1 MVCTDGF
8 IPMLAED
15 GSEYMTRY
23 GSITLKKLIKKCC
36 TKGLKE
42 GVYDNP
48 FWIHGADTTHVCGTR
63 GITFD
68 DLRYHPSDKVFHP
81 DTADRWFSW
90 VVATRLGGKEYI
102 DGFFKHYHDLGV
114 DFIRMDFLSWYEDG
128 FDCNMGLVGR
138 GYGRDSYEL
147 ALKYICE
154 SARKYGIFT
163 SLVMPYLYDNAAFES
178 LYGNMV
184 RIVADTGD
192 GGWEHFSAANRGKL
206 FKSWPNCDNVFDG
219 FLHWSSIVGKGKIIL
234 DGNFTRLSRFSNT
247 AEMQS
252 VISLQLLVGEPI
264 AVADR
269 PCSIGNRIGF
279 YQNKELLKLN
289 QQGVVGKPFSMDSR
303 DVCSQI
309 WTGMLKDGS
318 WIVGFF
324 NREDTTQTRQLHF
337 ATLGLKDKWK
347 VRDMWRHANERPA
360 AIYRVTLVP
369 HACKVIHL
377 TK

>member
-1 MVCTDGF
+1 M
-8 IPMLAED
+8 
-15 GSEYMTRY
+15 
-23 GSITLKKLIKKCC
+23 
-36 TKGLKE
+36 
-42 GVYDNP
+42 
-48 FWIHGADTTHVCGTR
+48 
-63 GITFD
+63 
-68 DLRYHPSDKVFHP
+68 FHP
-81 DTADRWFSW
+81 DTADRWFSR

-128 FDCNMGLVGR
+128 FDRNMGLVGR

-163 SLVMPYLYDNAAFES
+163 SLVMPHLYDNAAFES

-184 RIVADTGD
+184 RIFADTGD

-206 FKSWPNCDNVFDG
+206 FKSWPNCDNVFDD
-219 FLHWSSIVGKGKIIL
+219 FLHWSSIAGKGKIIL
-234 DGNFTRLSRFSNT
+234 DGDFTRLSRFSNT

-252 VISLQLLVGEPI
+252 VISLQLLVGGPI

-289 QQGVVGKPFSMDSR
+289 QQGLWETF
-303 DVCSQI
+303 
-309 WTGMLKDGS
+309 
-318 WIVGFF
+318 
-324 NREDTTQTRQLHF
+324 
-337 ATLGLKDKWK
+337 
-347 VRDMWRHANERPA
+347 
-360 AIYRVTLVP
+360 IYG
-369 HACKVIHL
+369 
-377 TK
+377 